1 MNILYNGCRMSE
13 APVTDYTKLG
23 LLQDMFMRQAKKTPN
38 NTAVVTQNGKK
49 MHC

>member
-1 MNILYNGCRMSE
+1 MNILYNGCRMGE
-13 APVTDYTKLG
+13 APVTDYAKLG

-38 NTAVVTQNGKK
+38 NTAVVTQNGKN